1 MYCQVVREG
10 FGEQHNLSVPRLR
23 LLRGSIDIISDKDFD
38 EMSDSLLTIVGLVL
52 FRVFRAAI
60 LSSPASVSIRQLEA
74 QQNV

>member
-38 EMSDSLLTIVGLVL
+38 EMSDSLLTIVGLV